1 MIEYGRRASR
11 IQKLTLR
18 YSDLDGEAL
27 LRPVI
32 EREFRGRIAVVSS
45 FGAESAI
52 GLALVAAIDPRTPV
66 LFLDT
71 GKLFSQTLRYRDR
84 LVAEL
89 RLEDVR
95 TIHPEPRR
103 LAEADPENALWLTDP
118 DQCCVMRKVEPLE
131 RAFSGFDA
139 WISGRKRYHGAARAC
154 LPLFENA
161 GDGRVKI
168 NPVAGWSRERVK
180 DEFAARS
187 LPRHPLEAQGY
198 LSISCITC
206 TDRVCPGEDQRAGR
220 WRPMQSLQHDGASGP
235 ALVSSKTFTFQKLRA
250 KRTRRHS
257 TIQRKG
263 VGFTGRG
270 RRCRRGQNCSPY
282 RRTIAAA
289 GSSRMPTPPHSS
301 T

>member
-1 MIEYGRRASR
+1 MSLQSRNGSGAKPIATASMIEYRRRASR

-18 YSDLDGEAL
+18 YSGLDGEAL

-52 GLALVAAIDPRTPV
+52 VLALVATIDPRTPV

-84 LVAEL
+84 LIAEL
-89 RLEDVR
+89 RLEDLR

-103 LAEADPENALWLTDP
+103 LAEADPESVLWLTDP

-131 RAFSGFDA
+131 RALSGFDA

-154 LPLFENA
+154 LPLFEDA

-198 LSISCITC
+198 LSISCVTC
-206 TDRVCPGEDQRAGR
+206 TDYVCPGEDQRAGR
-220 WRPMQSLQHDGASGP
+220 WRGRE
-235 ALVSSKTFTFQKLRA
+235 KTECGIHCRLR
-250 KRTRRHS
+250 R
-257 TIQRKG
+257 
-263 VGFTGRG
+263 
-270 RRCRRGQNCSPY
+270 
-282 RRTIAAA
+282 
-289 GSSRMPTPPHSS
+289 
-301 T
+301 